1 MKTKFLFFLFLLWV
15 SRAGWGTGPGDL
27 NGDGSVSLRDAI
39 IALHIVVGLASVTPK
54 EKPQVDVD
62 GDGRI
67 TLRDVLR
74 ILRIAIGLERAPE
87 VFSPSDAKGR
97 EWYPAEGDLSAPI
110 YSLIL
115 ERGRPIAWAAS
126 PGQGLFKGEEGGRR
140 WMPAGPEVGELP
152 LSLLQDPIL
161 QERLYVGTM
170 DRGIYC
176 SSDGGKTWE
185 PCLAVSRPGPID
197 TLTADP
203 SVPGL
208 IYAAGRYFFRSRDF
222 GRTWEQFD
230 LPEEGFNDV
239 HALATHPR
247 WPGMVIL
254 GTRTGNIYLS
264 RDQGETWQKAQDRPM
279 PVRIFSFAVD
289 PFNENWIYAGTCNGS
304 FWKSEDGGF
313 IWRQAGGSSM
323 PPNVNMVL
331 PDPQRP
337 GHLYAATSAGPMESF
352 DYGETWELVGEAL
365 LGKEALCLAL
375 GNGRET
381 PLVLVGM
388 WLAPHGVYYLQ

>member
-1 MKTKFLFFLFLLWV
+1 MKARLLLFLLLFEMSGV
-15 SRAGWGTGPGDL
+15 SWGAGPGDL
-27 NGDGSVSLRDAI
+27 NGDGNISLRDAV
-39 IALHIVVGLASVTPK
+39 IALRVVVGLAPATPV
-54 EKPQVDVD
+54 ERPQADVD
-62 GDGRI
+62 GDGQV

-74 ILRIAIGLERAPE
+74 ILRIAIGLEQVSE
-87 VFSPSDAKGR
+87 VPSPSEAGNR

-115 ERGRPIAWAAS
+115 ERGRPIAWAVS

-140 WMPAGPEVGELP
+140 WVPAGPEVGELP
-152 LSLLQDPIL
+152 LSLLQDPTL

-185 PCLAVSRPGPID
+185 PCLPISRPGPID
-197 TLTADP
+197 TLAADP

-230 LPEEGFNDV
+230 LPEAGFNDV

-247 WPGMVIL
+247 RPGMVIL

-264 RDQGETWQKAQDRPM
+264 RDQGETWEKAQERPM

-289 PFNENWIYAGTCNGS
+289 PFNENRIYAGTCNGS
-304 FWKSEDGGF
+304 FWKSEDGGVT
-313 IWRQAGGSSM
+313 WRQAGGVSM
-323 PPNVNMVL
+323 PPNVNMVF
-331 PDPQRP
+331 PDPQRA

-352 DYGETWELVGEAL
+352 DYGETWGLIGEVL

-388 WLAPHGVYYLQ
+388 WLAPYGVYYLR